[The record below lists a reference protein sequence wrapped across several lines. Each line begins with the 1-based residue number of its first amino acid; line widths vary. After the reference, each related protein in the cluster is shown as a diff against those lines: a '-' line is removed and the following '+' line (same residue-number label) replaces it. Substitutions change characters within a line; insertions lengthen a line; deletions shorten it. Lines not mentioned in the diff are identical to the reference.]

1 MEEPPADAQ
10 AHVDHLELAA
20 AVAGRLDQVST
31 RRLVRHLR
39 QCEACATEAYAWGI
53 HLDDEGNLKKSQPSA
68 IAGPHRILFPVGH
81 AGYDMPTRRPK
92 RSPAVWLAG
101 ILVITA
107 LGAALLLL
115 PPADASRPLVAH
127 DSSAPAAAGST
138 SLMAGMS
145 PPIVAEVPS
154 LSTDQEFP
162 ASVARAMV
170 TAEVVTMPQ
179 FRVITPE
186 EAKARLA
193 GSLRTIPALT
203 LARVELGPGAA
214 VPLALPDIEVVRL
227 VYQSPAGEL
236 LLLDEQRLPVSAD
249 LGDVGIAPGDT
260 LIYSDTRGITVA
272 TWLASRTL
280 RLSLAGQMDH
290 EAIRQVMTG
299 IR

>member
-1 MEEPPADAQ
+1 MEQPPHDDSPG
-10 AHVDHLELAA
+10 HVDHLELAA
-20 AVAGRLDQVST
+20 AVAGRLDRGRTQ
-31 RRLVRHLR
+31 RLVRHLE

-53 HLDDEGNLKKSQPSA
+53 HLDDEGNLTKSQPSST
-68 IAGPHRILFPVGH
+68 GSTHRIIFPVGH
-81 AGYDMPTRRPK
+81 AGYDMPSRRPK

-115 PPADASRPLVAH
+115 PPLDTSSPSVANGP
-127 DSSAPAAAGST
+127 SAPAGSAN
-138 SLMAGMS
+138 LLAGMA
-145 PPIVAEVPS
+145 PPIVAEAPS
-154 LSTDQEFP
+154 PSSDQAFP
-162 ASVARAMV
+162 EAAARVMVARE
-170 TAEVVTMPQ
+170 TVTMPQ

-193 GSLRTIPALT
+193 GSFRTIPALNLT
-203 LARVELGPGAA
+203 RVELGPGSV

-227 VYQSPAGEL
+227 VYQSPAGDL

-280 RLSLAGQMDH
+280 RLSLAGQLDH
-290 EAIRQVMTG
+290 DAIRQVMAG

>member
-1 MEEPPADAQ
+1 MQNPPADAQ

-31 RRLVRHLR
+31 QRLVRHLQR
-39 QCEACATEAYAWGI
+39 CEACATEAYAWGI
-53 HLDDEGNLKKSQPSA
+53 HLDEEGNLTKSQPSSMT
-68 IAGPHRILFPVGH
+68 GPHRILFPVGH
-81 AGYDMPTRRPK
+81 AGYDMPSRRPK
-92 RSPAVWLAG
+92 RSPAMWLAG
-101 ILVITA
+101 VLVITA

-115 PPADASRPLVAH
+115 PPADGSRPSVAH
-127 DSSAPAAAGST
+127 DPSAGSAN
-138 SLMAGMS
+138 LLAGMA
-145 PPIVAEVPS
+145 PPIVAEAPS
-154 LSTDQEFP
+154 PSPAQEFP
-162 ASVARAMV
+162 ASAAQAMV
-170 TAEVVTMPQ
+170 TAETVTMPQ

-193 GSLRTIPALT
+193 GSLRTIPALSLT
-203 LARVELGPGAA
+203 RVELGPGSV

-290 EAIRQVMTG
+290 DTIRQIMSG

>member
-1 MEEPPADAQ
+1 MS
-10 AHVDHLELAA
+10 
-20 AVAGRLDQVST
+20 GST
-31 RRLVRHLR
+31 
-39 QCEACATEAYAWGI
+39 
-53 HLDDEGNLKKSQPSA
+53 
-68 IAGPHRILFPVGH
+68 HRILFPVGH
-81 AGYDMPTRRPK
+81 AGYDMPSRRPK

-101 ILVITA
+101 VLVITA

-115 PPADASRPLVAH
+115 PPVDTASPSVAH
-127 DSSAPAAAGST
+127 DPSAPAGAAN
-138 SLMAGMS
+138 LLAGMA
-145 PPIVAEVPS
+145 PPIVAEAPS
-154 LSTDQEFP
+154 PSADQAFP
-162 ASVARAMV
+162 EEATRVMV
-170 TAEVVTMPQ
+170 TAETVTMPQ

-193 GSLRTIPALT
+193 GSLRTIPALNLT
-203 LARVELGPGAA
+203 RVELGPGSV

-290 EAIRQVMTG
+290 EAIRQIMSG